1 MAASS
6 PTSRHGMKTLLSFLA
21 TVSYLDIIL
30 KSISIINASRQDR
43 TIKSKRNDDIKKSPS
58 CIASNLT
65 TSISAVLIATHTAHA
80 FFVNLIFA

>member
-1 MAASS
+1 MVGE
-6 PTSRHGMKTLLSFLA
+6 PECIGVYLLCN
-21 TVSYLDIIL
+21 
-30 KSISIINASRQDR
+30 K
-43 TIKSKRNDDIKKSPS
+43 NDDIKKSPS